1 MLTLTFHSSLAL
13 ALAVRCFSLI
23 MVSLKEHLKAKLRG
37 KDAPTAPQARASPT
51 AVTPPAQAAPGSAA
65 SPPSIPERL
74 WNRAYEHAKANDSST
89 VDAYEKILSVRLV
102 EHNADVPDAP
112 HPADLAS
119 QQNEIA
125 QNADKRRMQMQQLV
139 QYGLRKTEKDAKVK
153 QGVGDGIQ
161 AAMAVKE
168 VVEKAIQASPE
179 AAVAW
184 VGVCFALEV
193 WIPTVENGG

>member
-1 MLTLTFHSSLAL
+1 
-13 ALAVRCFSLI
+13 
-23 MVSLKEHLKAKLRG
+23 MVSFKEHLKAKLRG
-37 KDAPTAPQARASPT
+37 KDAPTAPRAKASPT

-112 HPADLAS
+112 HPANLAS

-139 QYGLRKTEKDAKVK
+139 QYGLRKTEKDAQVK

-168 VVEKAIQASPE
+168 VVDKAIQASPE

-193 WIPTVENGG
+193 WIPTMENGARD